1 MTNIWMVR
9 AGRGGIYADD
19 FLNNNF
25 VAIGWDLGPS
35 SLTSSKSQLESLF
48 RSTYPTSTDG
58 QVKNAIVQ
66 IDTFLNRFEL
76 GNLVITFDREKRHYL
91 LGTIRSTPTYKPDN
105 IEDLCII
112 RDVEWTHKVP
122 KDSLK
127 LETRNSLGAIQT
139 VFQIK
144 GDIAADVLGNAI
156 SLDNKVN
163 EIVTKPTK
171 SEVEKAQVI
180 EEQVRAE
187 LLEKSEEAIED
198 RIARLNWE
206 EMQELIAGILRAM
219 GYKTDIS
226 PRGSDRRVDIFAS
239 PDGLGL
245 EEPRIFVEVKHRPNQ
260 SMNAQDLRS
269 FLGGRAEGDRCLYV
283 STGGFTKDARY
294 EADRAKTGVR
304 LLTLVDLRR
313 LLVENYEKL
322 DEEIRSFVPLKRVY
336 VLAA

>member
-1 MTNIWMVR
+1 MVR

-19 FLNNNF
+19 FLNNNM
-25 VAIGWDLGPS
+25 VAIGWDLGPN
-35 SLTSSKSQLESLF
+35 SLTLSKPQLDKLY
-48 RSTYPTSTDG
+48 RSTYPSSSDG
-58 QVKNAIVQ
+58 QVKNAVVQ
-66 IDTFLNRFEL
+66 IDTFLHRFEV
-76 GNLVITFDREKRHYL
+76 GNQVITYDRERRRYL
-91 LGTIRSTPTYKPDN
+91 LGIIRSAPVYKPDN
-105 IEDLCII
+105 IEDLSII
-112 RDVEWTHKVP
+112 RDVEWTHKVS
-122 KDSLK
+122 KDTLQ

-139 VFQIK
+139 VFQIR
-144 GDIAADVLGNAI
+144 GDIADDVLANAV
-156 SLDNKVN
+156 SLEHQTQEVL
-163 EIVTKPTK
+163 TKPTK
-171 SEVEKAQVI
+171 RDVEQAQVV

-187 LLEKSEEAIED
+187 LLEKAEEAIED
-198 RIARLNWE
+198 RIVRLDWE
-206 EMQELIAGILRAM
+206 EMQELVAGILRAM

-226 PRGSDRRVDIFAS
+226 PRGSDRGVDIFAS

-260 SMNAQDLRS
+260 SMGSQDVRS
-269 FLGGRAEGDRCLYV
+269 FLGGRVEGDRCLYV

-322 DEEIRSFVPLKRVY
+322 DEEIRSLVPLKRIY

>member
-1 MTNIWMVR
+1 MVR

-19 FLNNNF
+19 FLNNNI
-25 VAIGWDLGPS
+25 VAIGWDLGPN
-35 SLTSSKSQLESLF
+35 SLTLPKSQLDKLF
-48 RSTYPTSTDG
+48 RSIYPTSTDG
-58 QVKNAIVQ
+58 QVKNAVVQ
-66 IDTFLNRFEL
+66 IDTFLHRFEI
-76 GNLVITFDREKRHYL
+76 GNQVITYDRERRRYL
-91 LGTIRSTPTYKPDN
+91 LGTIRSAPVYKADN

-112 RDVEWTHKVP
+112 RDVEWTHKIP
-122 KDSLK
+122 KDALRIES
-127 LETRNSLGAIQT
+127 RNSLGAIQT

-144 GDIAADVLGNAI
+144 GDIAADVLANAT
-156 SLDNKVN
+156 SLEFQTKDPL
-163 EIVTKPTK
+163 TKPAK
-171 SEVEKAQVI
+171 SDVEKAQIV

-187 LLEKSEEAIED
+187 LLEKAEEAIED
-198 RIARLNWE
+198 RIIRLDWE
-206 EMQELIAGILRAM
+206 EMQELVAGILRAM

-226 PRGSDRRVDIFAS
+226 PRGSDRGVDIFAS

-260 SMNAQDLRS
+260 SMSAQDVRS
-269 FLGGRAEGDRCLYV
+269 FLGGRVEGDRCLYV

-322 DEEIRSFVPLKRVY
+322 DEEIRSLVPLKRIY
-336 VLAA
+336 ILAA